1 MKNVDFS
8 VVMPCLNEEKT
19 LGSCIRK
26 AHEFFCHT
34 TYTYEIIVADNG
46 SSDNSM
52 EVARQCG
59 AKVVSAKDE
68 RRCGV

>member
-26 AHEFFCHT
+26 AHEFFQN
-34 TYTYEIIVADNG
+34 YIFK
-46 SSDNSM
+46 
-52 EVARQCG
+52 EVFDICRKYNNNFNNTA
-59 AKVVSAKDE
+59 
-68 RRCGV
+68 